1 VLASN
6 VVCRGFI
13 DGVKVSVLASNV
25 VCRGFI
31 DGVKV
36 SVLALNVVDRGF
48 KLRSRQIKDYIIGI
62 CCLARSIKEK
72 EQRLVR

>member
-1 VLASN
+1 
-6 VVCRGFI
+6 
-13 DGVKVSVLASNV
+13 V

>member
-1 VLASN
+1 
-6 VVCRGFI
+6 
-13 DGVKVSVLASNV
+13 V

-48 KLRSRQIKDYIIGI
+48 KLRSRQFKDYIIGI
-62 CCLARSIKEK
+62 CCLARLEASTLTITPPMNPRSTVLEATTLTITPPM
-72 EQRLVR
+72 R